1 MSDPN
6 SGTYVRKFSFRSF
19 EGIRRG
25 RIYRLWATSWQWWTH
40 QWNRSRSIKMLLGV
54 LIFFFLITNLFLL
67 SFKDMMLLNP
77 ITGEPAID
85 PVTGEPVTTNDL
97 LEDNLLSLVR
107 GLVTFQTEY
116 EATDDGGETESFS
129 FGGLSIFIL
138 ILVALVGS
146 GLISDDVSNLTTE
159 IYYSKLERHEY
170 ILGKYG
176 AFLIFGNLIIVL
188 PFILEYIL
196 LVVGLG
202 NIDLIESLPVLIQSI
217 AITEVMVI
225 TFASIVL
232 GFSALTSRRLYAG
245 LTSFMFLFV
254 MNMLT
259 PALAF
264 TGEEVG
270 FQILFDVLSLLLLAS
285 YIITGTTEV
294 TFNAFGHPKIIN
306 LASGSGLESW
316 MVIGALGIYVLVG
329 FLIVVYQVYWR
340 HAK

>member
-1 MSDPN
+1 MSDSN

-19 EGIRRG
+19 EGVRKG
-25 RIYRLWATSWQWWTH
+25 RIYRLWAISWQWWTH
-40 QWNRSRSIKMLLGV
+40 QWARSRAVKVLLGF
-54 LIFFFLITNLFLL
+54 LIFILVITNLMLL
-67 SFKDMMLLNP
+67 TFKDMML
-77 ITGEPAID
+77 AD
-85 PVTGEPVTTNDL
+85 PSITTNIL
-97 LEDNLLSLVR
+97 LKDNLLSLIR

-116 EATDDGGETESFS
+116 SATHGSGATESFS
-129 FGGLSIFIL
+129 IGGLSIFIL

-188 PFILEYIL
+188 PFILEYLL

-202 NIDLIESLPVLIQSI
+202 NIDLIESLPVLFQSI
-217 AITEVMVI
+217 LITEIMVI

-254 MNMLT
+254 MNMLI
-259 PALAF
+259 PSLAF

-294 TFNAFGHPKIIN
+294 SFNAFGEQKLID

-316 MVIGALGIYVLVG
+316 MVIGALGVYILLG

>member
-6 SGTYVRKFSFRSF
+6 SGTYVREFSFRSF
-19 EGIRRG
+19 EGIRKG
-25 RIYRLWATSWQWWTH
+25 RIYRLWAISWQWWTH
-40 QWNRSRSIKMLLGV
+40 QWARSRAVKALLGL
-54 LIFFFLITNLFLL
+54 LIFTLVITNL
-67 SFKDMMLLNP
+67 MLL
-77 ITGEPAID
+77 TFRD
-85 PVTGEPVTTNDL
+85 PSINTNVV
-97 LEDNLLSLVR
+97 LEDNLLSLIR

-116 EATDDGGETESFS
+116 SSTHGSGPRASFS
-129 FGGLSIFIL
+129 IGGLSIFIL

-176 AFLIFGNLIIVL
+176 AFMIFGNLIIVL
-188 PFILEYIL
+188 PFIFEYIL

-202 NIDLIESLPVLIQSI
+202 NIDLIETIPVLIQSI
-217 AITEVMVI
+217 VITEVMVI
-225 TFASIVL
+225 TFASVVL

-245 LTSFMFLFV
+245 LTSFMFLFI

-285 YIITGTTEV
+285 YIITGITEV
-294 TFNAFGHPKIIN
+294 TFNAFGDQKIIN

>member
-6 SGTYVRKFSFRSF
+6 SGTYVREFSFRSF
-19 EGIRRG
+19 EGIRKG
-25 RIYRLWATSWQWWTH
+25 RIYRLWAISWQWWTH
-40 QWNRSRSIKMLLGV
+40 QWARSRAVKALLGL
-54 LIFFFLITNLFLL
+54 LIFTLVITNL
-67 SFKDMMLLNP
+67 MLL
-77 ITGEPAID
+77 TFRD
-85 PVTGEPVTTNDL
+85 PSINTNIV
-97 LEDNLLSLVR
+97 LEDNLLSLIR

-116 EATDDGGETESFS
+116 SSTHGSGPRASFS
-129 FGGLSIFIL
+129 IGGLSIFIL

-176 AFLIFGNLIIVL
+176 AFMIFGNLIIVL

-202 NIDLIESLPVLIQSI
+202 NIDLIETIPVLIQSI
-217 AITEVMVI
+217 VITEVMVI
-225 TFASIVL
+225 TFASVVL

-245 LTSFMFLFV
+245 LASFMFLFV
-254 MNMLT
+254 MNMLI
-259 PALAF
+259 PSLAF

-270 FQILFDVLSLLLLAS
+270 FPILFDVLSLLLLAS
-285 YIITGTTEV
+285 YVITGTTEIS
-294 TFNAFGHPKIIN
+294 FNAFGEQKIIN
-306 LASGSGLESW
+306 LASGSGVESW

>member
-19 EGIRRG
+19 EGIRKG

-40 QWNRSRSIKMLLGV
+40 QWERSRAVKILLGF
-54 LIFFFLITNLFLL
+54 LIFTLVITNLMVL
-67 SFKDMMLLNP
+67 SLKDFMLFDP
-77 ITGEPAID
+77 MTGEPAIN
-85 PVTGEPVTTNDL
+85 PATGEAMTTNDL

-116 EATDDGGETESFS
+116 SATHGGGETETFS
-129 FGGLSIFIL
+129 IGGLSIFIL

-196 LVVGLG
+196 LVAGLG
-202 NIDLIESLPVLIQSI
+202 NIDLIETLPVLIQSI
-217 AITEVMVI
+217 VITEVMVI
-225 TFASIVL
+225 TFASVVL

-245 LTSFMFLFV
+245 LTSFMFLFI
-254 MNMLT
+254 MNMIT

-294 TFNAFGHPKIIN
+294 SFNAFGDQKIIN

-316 MVIGALGIYVLVG
+316 MVIGALGIYVLLG

>member
-1 MSDPN
+1 
-6 SGTYVRKFSFRSF
+6 
-19 EGIRRG
+19 
-25 RIYRLWATSWQWWTH
+25 
-40 QWNRSRSIKMLLGV
+40 MLM
-54 LIFFFLITNLFLL
+54 
-67 SFKDMMLLNP
+67 FKDFMLV
-77 ITGEPAID
+77 D
-85 PVTGEPVTTNDL
+85 PSITTNDL
-97 LEDNLLSLVR
+97 LRDNLLSLIR

-116 EATDDGGETESFS
+116 SSTHGSGPRASFS
-129 FGGLSIFIL
+129 IGGLSIFIL

-176 AFLIFGNLIIVL
+176 AFMIFGNLIIVL

-202 NIDLIESLPVLIQSI
+202 NIDLIETIPVLIQSI
-217 AITEVMVI
+217 VITEVMVI
-225 TFASIVL
+225 TFASVVL

-245 LTSFMFLFV
+245 LASFMFLFV
-254 MNMLT
+254 MNMLI
-259 PALAF
+259 PSLAF

-270 FQILFDVLSLLLLAS
+270 FPILFDVLSLLLLAS
-285 YIITGTTEV
+285 YVITGTTEIS
-294 TFNAFGHPKIIN
+294 FNAFGEQKIIN
-306 LASGSGLESW
+306 LASGSGVESW